1 MYTLTVWF
9 RDMPAQRMPYIAS
22 IDVGKQLMA
31 LIGQMP
37 TLIGM
42 ELRDSESWALE
53 AEYSIY

>member
-37 TLIGM
+37 TLIEM